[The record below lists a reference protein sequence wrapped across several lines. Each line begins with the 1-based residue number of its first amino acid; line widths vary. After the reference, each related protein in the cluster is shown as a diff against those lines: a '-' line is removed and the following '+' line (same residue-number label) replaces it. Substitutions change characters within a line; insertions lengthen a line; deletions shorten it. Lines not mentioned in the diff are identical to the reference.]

1 MKINLLNGK
10 GDKMKKMRK
19 SKILKLIMKQLG
31 VKKGEHFQFA
41 DQREEFV
48 EYYFTDEAMIRVDT
62 TTGEVKES
70 RTTLNYLLS
79 DNCKIIRVIP
89 TNAHL
94 L

>member
-1 MKINLLNGK
+1 
-10 GDKMKKMRK
+10 MKKMRK

-41 DQREEFV
+41 DQREEFI
-48 EYYFTDEAMIRVDT
+48 EYYFTDEVMMRVDT
-62 TTGEVKES
+62 KTGEVKES

-79 DNCKIIRVIP
+79 DNCKIVRVLP